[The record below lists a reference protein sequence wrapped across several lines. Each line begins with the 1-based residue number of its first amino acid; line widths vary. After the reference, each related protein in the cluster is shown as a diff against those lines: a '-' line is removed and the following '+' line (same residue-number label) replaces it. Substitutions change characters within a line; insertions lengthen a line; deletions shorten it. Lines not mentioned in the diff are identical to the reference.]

1 MILKI
6 KSEVQTILI
15 NLAGKKVG
23 ISHSDKGITC
33 ACVQNLTL
41 LPIPAS
47 YKAHTET
54 QEATTL
60 PATMQS

>member
-33 ACVQNLTL
+33 ACV
-41 LPIPAS
+41 PAS

-60 PATMQS
+60 PATTQS